1 MIREIV
7 LDTETTGLDPKHGH
21 RLVEIGAIELINH
34 IPSARDPFHI
44 YINPERSM
52 PEDAYA
58 VHGISE
64 EFLKDKPVFP
74 EVAQDF
80 LDFIDDSPLVIHNAA
95 FDMKFINYE
104 LSVAGRDEIPM
115 SRAIDTVAMARKKF
129 PGSPA
134 NLDALCK
141 RFNVDNTGRT
151 LHGALI
157 DADLLAGVY
166 IELLGGRQQGLGF
179 QGVAP
184 GVTAGKQGQLKT
196 RDKPYRDPR
205 VFTVSEAEKQRHAAF
220 IAEKLS
226 DPLWLKGVSDPK
238 E

>member
-1 MIREIV
+1 MIREIA
-7 LDTETTGLDPKHGH
+7 LDTETTGLDPKDGH

-44 YINPERSM
+44 YINPQRSM

-64 EFLKDKPVFP
+64 AFLQDKPPFS
-74 EVAQDF
+74 EVAQSF
-80 LDFIDDSPLVIHNAA
+80 LDFVGDSPLVIHNAA

-104 LSVAGRDEIPM
+104 LSLVGRDEIPV
-115 SRAIDTVAMARKKF
+115 SRAIDTVTMARKKF
-129 PGSPA
+129 PGSPV

-141 RFNVDNTGRT
+141 RFNIDNSNRT

-179 QGVAP
+179 Q
-184 GVTAGKQGQLKT
+184 AGTSGGGANNKRAAGGKT
-196 RDKPYRDPR
+196 RPHRTPR
-205 VFTVSEAEKQRHAAF
+205 VFAVSEAEKQRHADF
-220 IAEKLS
+220 IAEKLA
-226 DPLWLKGVSDPK
+226 DPLWLKAPAGQ
-238 E
+238 

>member
-1 MIREIV
+1 MIREIA
-7 LDTETTGLDPKHGH
+7 LDTETTGLDPKDGH

-44 YINPERSM
+44 YINPARSM
-52 PEDAYA
+52 PEEAYA

-64 EFLKDKPVFP
+64 AFLEDKPLFS
-74 EVAQDF
+74 EVVQSF
-80 LDFIDDSPLVIHNAA
+80 LDFIGDAPLVIHNAA

-104 LSVAGRDEIPM
+104 LSVAGRDEIPL

-141 RFNVDNTGRT
+141 RFNIDNSNRT

-157 DADLLAGVY
+157 DADLLASVY

-179 QGVAP
+179 QRAHSGLAAEKQN
-184 GVTAGKQGQLKT
+184 TARLKT
-196 RDKPYRDPR
+196 RREPR
-205 VFTVSEAEKQRHAAF
+205 IFTVSEAEKQRHAAF

-226 DPLWLKGVSDPK
+226 DPLWLKGKTDQ
-238 E
+238 